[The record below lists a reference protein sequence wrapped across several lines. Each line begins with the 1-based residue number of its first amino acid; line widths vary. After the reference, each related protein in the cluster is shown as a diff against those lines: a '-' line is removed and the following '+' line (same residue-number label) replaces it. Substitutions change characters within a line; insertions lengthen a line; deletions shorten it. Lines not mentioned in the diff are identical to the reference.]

1 MSIRIKNNISSIVT
15 TVGKG
20 GISSFKRAQVGRVYG
35 VVTTEN
41 TPTPAMF
48 LKAGGWNGI
57 GTIFYLSYEQA
68 VNTSGTVEDSFLDT
82 CKIAKPLYP
91 QFQYYPIL
99 GELVFLEDLASPI
112 SQISNNAPQK
122 YYIASINIWNNQQ
135 QNSQPAN
142 KNDSIGVTF
151 VENPQVKTLL
161 PFEGD
166 HILQGRQGAA
176 LRFSS
181 TTKLYRGINEW
192 SNVGSDIDPITIL
205 TNGFNYNP
213 NEKFHVEQI
222 NKDLSSIYLTS
233 TQQLPLQTDKNGVLN
248 NLTNPLNIPD
258 YFGAQ
263 TIINSDRIV
272 INSKKDEVMI
282 FAKTNVEI
290 NTKNIINLNADE
302 RVHLN
307 TNTIFLGPYNST
319 NMLQPVL
326 LGNETVKLL
335 IQLNKTLTRLAGYL
349 SSAVSTAEGS
359 PIVSLKAAGTDLTGD
374 IKRLNKLLNNI
385 TSKKVFTA

>member
-1 MSIRIKNNISSIVT
+1 MRVRDNLSSVIASI
-15 TVGKG
+15 GKG
-20 GISSFKRAQVGRVYG
+20 NTPSPKKAQVGRVYG

-68 VNTSGTVEDSFLDT
+68 INTSGTAEDSFLDT

-99 GELVFLEDLASPI
+99 GELVFLEDLPSPV

-142 KNDSIGVTF
+142 KNDSLGLTF
-151 VENPQVKTLL
+151 VENSQIKTLL

-166 HILQGRQGAA
+166 HILQSRQGAA

-181 TTKLYRGINEW
+181 TTKLYNNLNEW
-192 SNVGSDIDPITIL
+192 SSIGNDIDPITIL

-213 NEKFHVEQI
+213 DEKYHVEQI

-248 NLTNPLNIPD
+248 NLTNPLNVPD

-263 TIINSDRIV
+263 SIINSNRVI

-290 NTKNIINLNADE
+290 NTRNVINLNADG

-307 TNTIFLGPYNST
+307 SNNVFLGPYSST
-319 NMLQPVL
+319 NIPQPVL
-326 LGNETVKLL
+326 LGNETIKLF
-335 IQLNKTLTRLAGYL
+335 IQLNITLTKLAGYL
-349 SSAVSTAEGS
+349 SSTVSTAEGS
-359 PIVSLKAAGTDLTGD
+359 PIISLQAAGTDLSGD
-374 IKRLNKLLNNI
+374 VKQLNNLLKNI
-385 TSKKVFTA
+385 TSKIVFTV